1 VERANAI
8 ALFFSIAAGAGGFY
22 FTHEPLVTL
31 GAAFIG
37 LVAGIPIGKFAD
49 QHRKITIIENFT
61 LEPRGVF
68 HYLEEAI
75 EGAIIGEWR
84 MPRRVKEP
92 RPGRPMQLF
101 AKNVLVHKSSS
112 KQGYQKNSTSKISLK
127 AEISSHSGQTTLRM
141 QWTIEADNPHPDQ
154 DRVIS
159 EVISEVKRLVASHTG

>member
-1 VERANAI
+1 MERANAI
-8 ALFFSIAAGAGGFY
+8 ALFLSFAAGAGGF
-22 FTHEPLVTL
+22 FLTHEPLVAV

-37 LVAGIPIGKFAD
+37 LVAGIPIGRFAD

-75 EGAIIGEWR
+75 EGALIGDWR

-112 KQGYQKNSTSKISLK
+112 KQGYQKNNTSKIFLK
-127 AEISSHSGQTTLRM
+127 AEISRNSGQTTLRM
-141 QWTIEADNPHPDQ
+141 QWTIEADSPHPDQ

-159 EVISEVKRLVASHTG
+159 EVISKVKSLVASHNG